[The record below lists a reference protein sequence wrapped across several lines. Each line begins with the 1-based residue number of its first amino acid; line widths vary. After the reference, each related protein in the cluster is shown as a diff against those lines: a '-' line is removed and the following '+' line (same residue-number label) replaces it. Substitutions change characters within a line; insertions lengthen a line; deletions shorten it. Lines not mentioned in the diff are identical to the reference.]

1 MNLEQFSAR
10 RKSVS
15 TGRGEIAYV
24 EVGDGPVAL
33 FVHGV
38 FLSSYLWRHVIDA
51 LSNER
56 RCIAIDLP
64 VHGYTR
70 VGPDADL
77 SLPALA
83 EVLEAFCEALDLDE
97 VDLVANDTGGAVAQ
111 VFAARHGER
120 LRTLTLTNCDA
131 HDNLPPPN
139 FRMAVDL
146 AAKGELAP
154 IAMQM
159 VDDLDIARSE
169 IGVGAGYEDPTS
181 LSAETV
187 KTYLEPVAGTLE
199 AAREIERFINSLSA
213 ADLLGAE
220 PALRELQVPTLI
232 VWGTGDTFFELE
244 WAYWLRDTIPG
255 ATEVVEVPGAKLF
268 FPDERAADLV
278 APLKRH
284 WAAHAAGTAAR
295 PA

>member
-1 MNLEQFSAR
+1 MNFEQFSAR

-15 TGRGEIAYV
+15 TSRGEIAYV
-24 EVGDGPVAL
+24 EAGDGPVAL

-38 FLSSYLWRHVIDA
+38 FLNGYLWRHVLDA

-56 RCIAIDLP
+56 RCIAVDLP
-64 VHGYTR
+64 VHGHTR
-70 VGPDADL
+70 VPPGADL
-77 SLPALA
+77 SLGAQA
-83 EVLEAFCEALDLDE
+83 EVLEAFCETLDLSA
-97 VDLVANDTGGAVAQ
+97 VDVVANDTGGAIAQ
-111 VFAARHGER
+111 VFAARHGDR

-139 FRMAVDL
+139 FGMAVDL

-159 VDDLDIARSE
+159 VDDLEMARSE
-169 IGVGAGYEDPTS
+169 MGVGAGYEDPTS

-187 KTYLEPVAGTLE
+187 KAYLEPVAGTLE
-199 AAREIERFINSLSA
+199 AAREIERFITSLSA
-213 ADLLGAE
+213 ADLLDAE
-220 PALRELQVPTLI
+220 PALRKLQVPTII

-268 FPDERAADLV
+268 FPDERPVDLV
-278 APLKRH
+278 APLRRH
-284 WAAHAAGTAAR
+284 WAAHAAETSAR
-295 PA
+295 